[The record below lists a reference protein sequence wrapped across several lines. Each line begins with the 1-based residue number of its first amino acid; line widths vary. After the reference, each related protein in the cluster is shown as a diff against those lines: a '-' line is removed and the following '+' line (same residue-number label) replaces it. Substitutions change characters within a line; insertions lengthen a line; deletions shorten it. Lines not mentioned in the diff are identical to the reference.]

1 MTLGEQSGIV
11 LALTVVLYGAAG
23 IGFLFRG
30 WPFRGGVV
38 MFVISLLPLIWQIA
52 LTDSDA
58 PGFGVLFIFMA
69 PLPLLLMAVGTIIA
83 LVRALLR
90 LRRRRVEQTEHS

>member
-1 MTLGEQSGIV
+1 MTLGEQSGV
-11 LALTVVLYGAAG
+11 VFALTVVLYGAAG

-38 MFVISLLPLIWQIA
+38 MFVISLLLLIWQVA

-58 PGFGVLFIFMA
+58 PGFGLLFVFMA
-69 PLPLLLMAVGTIIA
+69 PLPLLLMAVGSTAA

-90 LRRRRVEQTEHS
+90 LRRRPAG